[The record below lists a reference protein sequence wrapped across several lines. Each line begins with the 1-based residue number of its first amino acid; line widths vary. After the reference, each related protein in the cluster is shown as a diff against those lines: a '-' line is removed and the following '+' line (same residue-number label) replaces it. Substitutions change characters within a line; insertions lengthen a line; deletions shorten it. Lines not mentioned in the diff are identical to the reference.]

1 MRATAPPTAPS
12 ACGGGTSIEHGRAP
26 RTRRRSRQ
34 LHSPLAVLALIS
46 LTACIPSV
54 QAPHG
59 PRAAPAETPERFARC
74 VAMMRAEGSK
84 VEPLPDRSFDNGCS
98 ATSAVKLVA
107 IGIPVTNLGAVKCAL
122 ALPFA
127 RWVRTDVPAEAR
139 RWLGG
144 EVVRIESFG
153 SFACRPVNNQ
163 AGNRLSEHGR
173 ANAIDIA
180 AFRLRDGRRITVKDG
195 WNAEDADIR
204 GFLRALHKAAC
215 GRFGVV
221 LGPDANALHHD
232 HFHFDM
238 GGGPYC
244 R

>member
-1 MRATAPPTAPS
+1 MTGRLRLLA
-12 ACGGGTSIEHGRAP
+12 AC
-26 RTRRRSRQ
+26 
-34 LHSPLAVLALIS
+34 LALLS
-46 LTACIPSV
+46 LTACIPSARNPGGRL
-54 QAPHG
+54 QP
-59 PRAAPAETPERFARC
+59 PPETPERFQRC
-74 VAMMRAEGSK
+74 LAMMRAEGSQ
-84 VEPLPDRSFDNGCS
+84 VEALPDRRFDNGCS

-107 IGIPVTNLGAVKCAL
+107 IGIPVTNLGAVKCDL

-127 RWVRTDVPAEAR
+127 RWIREDVPAITS

-144 EVVRIESFG
+144 YVVRIESFG

-180 AFRLRDGRRITVKDG
+180 AFRLKDGRRISVKDG
-195 WNAEDADIR
+195 WNSDDTQIR
-204 GFLRALHKAAC
+204 GFLRALHQAAC
-215 GRFGVV
+215 RRFSIVI
-221 LGPDANALHHD
+221 GPDANALHHD

-238 GGGPYC
+238 GGGKYC